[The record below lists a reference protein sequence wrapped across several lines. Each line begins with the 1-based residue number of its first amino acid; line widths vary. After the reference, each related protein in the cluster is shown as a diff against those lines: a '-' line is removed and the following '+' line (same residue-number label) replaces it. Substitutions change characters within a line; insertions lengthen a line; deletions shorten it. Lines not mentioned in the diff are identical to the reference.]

1 MENIHEIHKYVVDT
15 ENVLIKMIV
24 VVIVVGTEPGAVTLL
39 HRLLAVI
46 NHTITQKFAVIMELV
61 KEMIFVYVKEGG
73 EDFVV
78 MSQ

>member
-1 MENIHEIHKYVVDT
+1 VVSIQEIHEFVVDT

-46 NHTITQKFAVIMELV
+46 NHTTTQKFALIMELV
-61 KEMIFVYVKEGG
+61 RETIFACVREVGV
-73 EDFVV
+73 DFVV
-78 MSQ
+78 IK